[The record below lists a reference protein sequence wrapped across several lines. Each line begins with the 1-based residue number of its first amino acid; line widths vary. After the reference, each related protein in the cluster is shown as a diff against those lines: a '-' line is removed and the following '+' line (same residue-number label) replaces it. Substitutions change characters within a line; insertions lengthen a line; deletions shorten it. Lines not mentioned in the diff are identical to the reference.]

1 MNLLTGKKGM
11 LNPQSVIDAAKGKV
25 IYVDVNELRNNEL
38 NRFEIQDIAELAENI
53 HENGLLEPLQG
64 IKASDGS
71 VVLLS
76 GHRRYAAIMRLL
88 EQGDEVSY
96 AGKVLDRELPVI
108 LMQEN
113 DPLEQRALI
122 LSYNAYRT
130 MTKEERK
137 KIILEA
143 HDIYK
148 ESCAVGR
155 RPEGR
160 EREWITA
167 MTGIS
172 DGTVGKVL
180 AELKRKVESE
190 RYEEKDSTSDAVTKS
205 NEDFKKVSKAFRKA
219 ADTIPLAIDMINEGM
234 DSIDY
239 RELKDLIGSL
249 KVDLEKVIPDLPEAE
264 EADFLRI
271 FLIQENEIRQFAE
284 NGDRES
290 VSELLKEKNSSHS
303 GQSGDQ
309 YSWNLSGGK
318 FHFCDRDNQMEI
330 TIPISRFTNM
340 LIERSKCLR
349 GS

>member
-25 IYVDVNELRNNEL
+25 IYVDVNDLRNNNL
-38 NRFEIQDIAELAENI
+38 NRYEIQDIDELSENI
-53 HENGLLEPLQG
+53 REKGLLEPLQG

-88 EQGDEVSY
+88 EQGAEVSY

-113 DPLEQRALI
+113 DPLEQRTLI

-130 MTKEERK
+130 MTKDERK

-148 ESCAVGR
+148 ESCAAGK

-180 AELKRKVESE
+180 ADLSRKDEPE
-190 RYEEKDSTSDAVTKS
+190 RYEEMDSASETVTKS
-205 NEDFKKVSKAFRKA
+205 INEFKKVSKAFRKA
-219 ADTIPLAIDMINEGM
+219 ADTIPLAVDMVNEGM
-234 DSIDY
+234 NAVDY

-249 KVDLEKVIPDLPEAE
+249 KLDLERVIPDLPEGD
-264 EADFLRI
+264 EADFVRV

-284 NGDRES
+284 HGDKES
-290 VSELLKEKNSSHS
+290 VTELLKERNKTHIEQCSE
-303 GQSGDQ
+303 Q
-309 YSWNLSGGK
+309 YSWNIDGGK
-318 FHFCDRDNQMEI
+318 FHFRDSDTQMEV

-340 LIERSKCLR
+340 LIERAKCLR
-349 GS
+349 GF